1 MNQDEGVYGRYQ
13 LILTLKISKKEFA
26 MQKAISSLIIILST
40 LNSAKEAGIFV
51 PEETFER
58 ATKYVLSQ
66 QDQKSGGFLY
76 PKDVGPA
83 FPRSAAGVTWLM
95 MRGHRRHAATQRGL
109 AYLKALPNTKFDPN
123 KADGYFY
130 YANYYAIQAMYQ
142 SGNADFQA
150 WYPKIASRL
159 LATQNQDGSWSFR
172 LGDTYATS
180 MAILILGVPYRYLP
194 IYQR

>member
-1 MNQDEGVYGRYQ
+1 MVDDAR
-13 LILTLKISKKEFA
+13 
-26 MQKAISSLIIILST
+26 
-40 LNSAKEAGIFV
+40 
-51 PEETFER
+51 P
-58 ATKYVLSQ
+58 
-66 QDQKSGGFLY
+66 
-76 PKDVGPA
+76 PA
-83 FPRSAAGVTWLM
+83 SPG
-95 MRGHRRHAATQRGL
+95 HAARPGVSEG
-109 AYLKALPNTKFDPN
+109 PSNTKFDPK

-159 LATQNQDGSWSFR
+159 LALQKPDGSWSFR
-172 LGDTYATS
+172 FGDKYATS